1 MNRYVSLIGLATLTA
16 ILAICQPPPVRLDAQ
31 PESEPSPIA
40 PVPPTEASS
49 EEGVKFLFPPLANP
63 LASVARI
70 DKRMFGIIPNHRAE
84 QETSDYKPLK
94 TWEKF
99 KLAERDTFDWP
110 NFPLM
115 AGFAMQT
122 LIAEK
127 GWHSRALG
135 RNFAE
140 YYARSFADGMIG
152 NYFTEALMPTL
163 FHEDPRFFRSGVGP
177 VWKRAFKAARQ
188 VVVTRNE
195 NGHATFNFSEVVG
208 NSAVV
213 AMTSLY
219 YPDSRRLGPGAT
231 RVGLQIG
238 NDVISNLL
246 TEFWPDVRRH
256 IQPLFHHYRTR
267 ID

>member
-1 MNRYVSLIGLATLTA
+1 MDRYVSLIGLATLTA
-16 ILAICQPPPVRLDAQ
+16 TLAICQSPPAQ
-31 PESEPSPIA
+31 PDSSSVALVPAAKPSPDDGI
-40 PVPPTEASS
+40 
-49 EEGVKFLFPPLANP
+49 KFLFPPVAKP
-63 LASVARI
+63 LASVARL

-84 QETSDYKPLK
+84 QETPDYKPLR

-99 KLAERDTFDWP
+99 KLAERDTFDWT

-127 GWHSRALG
+127 GLHSTALG
-135 RNFAE
+135 RNFAK

-152 NYFTEALMPTL
+152 NYLTEALMPTL
-163 FHEDPRFFRSGVGP
+163 FHEDPRFFRCGVGP

-219 YPDSRRLGPGAT
+219 YPDSRRLSPGAT

-256 IQPLFHHYRTR
+256 FQPLLYRR
-267 ID
+267 SAHD